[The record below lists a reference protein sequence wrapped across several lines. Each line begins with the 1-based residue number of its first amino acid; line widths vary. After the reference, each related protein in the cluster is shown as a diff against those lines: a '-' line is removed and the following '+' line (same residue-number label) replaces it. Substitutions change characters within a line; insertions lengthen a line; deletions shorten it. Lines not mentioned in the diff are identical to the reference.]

1 MMGNTNTGL
10 PLEGVRSLELAEIW
24 AGPYCGVL
32 MGDLGAE
39 VIKVESM
46 QRIARGPVRPPAGS
60 AGYPDA
66 DPGERPWNRS
76 ANFNGL
82 NRNKAG
88 LTLDLGTPLGAKAFK
103 ELVSVSDVVVSNY
116 AYGVLTEKFGLDYE
130 TLRRVKPDIVMLL
143 MPGFGNTG
151 PYRRYRSMGMTIDAL
166 SGHSAL
172 RGYPDQDL
180 STLSLVHHPDAVGGA
195 TAAFA
200 VCAALHRRNRTGQ
213 GQFID
218 MSQSEAFIP
227 HMGEAVLEYGM
238 TGRQRE
244 RRGNRHPEMAPH
256 GVYPCEGEDR
266 WVAIAVRS
274 DSEWR
279 AACAAMDTPNLAE
292 DPRFT
297 RLDARLSNHD
307 ELGDA
312 IARWTSG
319 LDRYEAARRL
329 QDAGVPAAPVLDCG
343 ADAYDDPHL
352 QARDYFQQ
360 VTHPEAGTYLLS
372 GPMWKLSGQDE
383 PRHDPAPGL
392 GEHNSYVLRDLLG
405 VTDAAYAELEHELV
419 IGDTPLE
426 GSDMGG
432 VRRVRREAA
441 RRAG

>member
-195 TAAFA
+195 TAAF
-200 VCAALHRRNRTGQ
+200 
-213 GQFID
+213 
-218 MSQSEAFIP
+218 
-227 HMGEAVLEYGM
+227 
-238 TGRQRE
+238 
-244 RRGNRHPEMAPH
+244 
-256 GVYPCEGEDR
+256 
-266 WVAIAVRS
+266 
-274 DSEWR
+274 
-279 AACAAMDTPNLAE
+279 
-292 DPRFT
+292 
-297 RLDARLSNHD
+297 
-307 ELGDA
+307 
-312 IARWTSG
+312 
-319 LDRYEAARRL
+319 RRL
-329 QDAGVPAAPVLDCG
+329 RGPPQAQPDRPGTVHRHVPIRGFHPAHGRGGAGV
-343 ADAYDDPHL
+343 
-352 QARDYFQQ
+352 
-360 VTHPEAGTYLLS
+360 
-372 GPMWKLSGQDE
+372 
-383 PRHDPAPGL
+383 RHDGPPEGAPRQPAPG
-392 GEHNSYVLRDLLG
+392 D
-405 VTDAAYAELEHELV
+405 
-419 IGDTPLE
+419 
-426 GSDMGG
+426 GSS
-432 VRRVRREAA
+432 RRVSRAKEKTGGLPSPSAPTA
-441 RRAG
+441 SGGRRAPRWTRRSWPRTRDSPGWTPG